1 MPSPSMPPSMHFG
14 PERFDAPDVQA
25 LAHAQQAEM
34 RGLYEGEGDIGPAR
48 DAAMFEPPDGLFLVG
63 RVDGCAVACGG
74 VCRFDATRGE
84 LKRIYVVPG
93 ERGLGYGRR
102 ILEALEDG
110 ARGLGYVAIVLET
123 ADRQAASL
131 GLYRSAGYVPIPCY
145 GVYAERAISRCFE
158 KAL

>member
-84 LKRIYVVPG
+84 LKRMYVVPG
-93 ERGLGYGRR
+93 E
-102 ILEALEDG
+102 
-110 ARGLGYVAIVLET
+110 RGLGYVAIVLET

-131 GLYRSAGYVPIPCY
+131 GLYASAGYVPIPCY
-145 GVYAERAISRCFE
+145 GVYAERAISRCLE
-158 KAL
+158 KLL